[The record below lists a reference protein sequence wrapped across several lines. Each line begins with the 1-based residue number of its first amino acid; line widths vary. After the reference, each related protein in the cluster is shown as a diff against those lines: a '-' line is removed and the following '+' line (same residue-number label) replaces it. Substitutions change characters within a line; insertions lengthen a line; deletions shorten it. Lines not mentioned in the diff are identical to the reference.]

1 MATADRLE
9 RDAQRRNPWPYLDK
23 VLADTKKADE
33 LISPYEDM
41 RGDTAVEAAELDY
54 IDTNRG
60 LNQKAMRADEAQAKG
75 AQYGGSMYDYY
86 AEENNYSPG
95 QTFLDT
101 QKMLTANWQ
110 SLENPRNLDDLNVWA
125 QIVAQAEEAGFEVS
139 KDDVSNLVDWRK
151 VNLASDRMAKLILE
165 DPNKNAIA
173 VENIAKTL
181 QAEDPIYAGIAFE
194 LATEK
199 VSATAKDPS
208 IVDKT
213 VAGAL
218 FVLQKVM
225 TPFMIANEEIMQSVR
240 GGIIS
245 TWNAEE
251 ESPGGQGALG
261 SAGSFLYGATGGRG
275 AAEKG
280 KYNEEYIDSLYEAT
294 DENGQRLYSDKE
306 IQVAFDLHRKAV
318 DDPDF
323 DIWESW
329 VEYANDLE
337 AQEAIG
343 GIIGTRGLRTTQL
356 AELMRQID
364 SAHLGNTGQVMFG
377 AAGDEYSEARGGE
390 TRQDVA
396 NVVGFGSSILFDP
409 TIASSKVYRGVQA
422 ARYALAALAP
432 VPTGM
437 AGSRSLLRLGKGIG
451 PIRLNNKT
459 YRYFNALA
467 SDLNKYDELAKKFN
481 EAPVGTAAQVEA
493 RLALDGAR
501 QRMQRQYGE
510 LPDDLIEDIIDTVP
524 RNADGKIGVDEI
536 ADFIDD
542 KNMDFVQSYAAVEAQ
557 AIQAGVT
564 VNELPR
570 FVMAAL
576 DQMGK
581 ESFDSALRRGG
592 QIKRGDMAPMRTS
605 AGAVRSDLANLVAAS
620 LMPTGRA
627 AKIMQKYV
635 DTSNAGTIAQ
645 SMSDNATEIGEAA
658 ADYKRGAGSVD
669 GVILTGEGLFDSLGR
684 MFSSIAVD
692 EVIDLTT
699 GQGAKGVYRYAR
711 MFLPRKMAETVAAA
725 YRQGDIGERR
735 LLMSAVV
742 RAAAQSRGISV
753 SKKQADKWLETSSEK
768 IKVTGRREAEL
779 YGQEMTEATRP
790 SRALAES
797 QMQTVADDAAE
808 EAAEVAASA
817 ARGIPIEYSGF
828 RTLSEIVNDKAD
840 EIEELKASLSPEE
853 FNARLPQI
861 VADIKREWREQVST
875 DTALVEEFYLTH
887 YRYAD
892 EIVPEEVDPKDWIFD
907 EVPEAGVPGL
917 TAQLPSEVLGK
928 PAAAIDQRFI
938 NDGTVSITFLSDLE
952 EATSVEQMYA
962 WLYSGYTDN
971 ASQYSTATVNIPMAA
986 SRLKDK
992 MGRLIPGRKGVPEE
1006 WWSEFQVW
1014 VPRSGKSR
1022 RKKDKELTQ
1031 EEIDAL
1037 TPEQRDALLAKKQKR
1052 RKPREGTTRVAV
1064 PWARG
1069 GAKGRADALKRES
1082 DSGLNNDDWLEFE
1095 ETLIGGTLDDRLE
1108 EFILAKREA
1117 ADPGSRFAPPPARKI
1132 TRGEFSEPAP
1142 IPFVTAQE
1150 AAARVSLSADDAGTQ
1165 SALHMDQTT
1174 DKMRLPTL
1182 TDFEDLRKEMGGL
1195 GQAMFYGSR
1204 GLEKYTNFWSI
1215 ATLFGWRFSIRN
1227 AIEEWGLWFLTA
1239 GKTTDLIKGR
1249 MTSTARRRASRELY
1263 VKKNRDGEYVV
1274 AWKPTQGLIGSTVEK
1289 VRGRTGGGK
1298 TQAAWQDEWSEARG
1312 FPGFFMRNIII
1323 PVLAP
1328 RVSTEALQD
1337 ALVRYA
1343 AGDQEPWRKM
1353 VMEGLIGYRM
1363 GGRSMGSMGLMN
1375 DDDLLIIDQ
1384 VLGSAH
1390 GMALLDDVAQSATY
1404 LNSAR
1409 NPVGLKAGR
1418 MALDEIDE
1426 NPPGV
1431 MPGTISNEAAY
1442 RALNRAVAKLNGK
1455 VKTSRMV
1462 SGWNRTPAKSRHAV
1476 DQWHHLL
1483 RSVMQNDGEIGTI
1496 AVQGIADISYGR
1508 TTVARVQQQIADAIR
1523 NDPSGVYTQ
1532 RFSRLATDEGIQPF
1546 ANDYFEDVLAL
1557 FQKPDGSISTR
1568 LVDMFFDRDGIY
1580 KGWSREE
1587 LMTAPDEVLAS
1598 DRVTAKDLRTI
1609 PDKERP
1615 MVMMPEYE
1623 GEPYIP
1629 YANTLPSL
1637 LSWNGSFDRAYMWMG
1652 RQNARLSR
1660 EPIFWGNVIALWR
1673 SAKPRRDQLARAI
1686 SSARGETWEELD
1698 DTAQLAN
1705 HKIASELV
1713 GKDVL
1718 DRAYSLSLA
1727 FMDNPMN
1734 RSNLA
1739 WKARNVSRYYRA
1751 SEDFYRRMRRMGTSN
1766 PEGFVKAALVYSL
1779 LDDTGFVYTDDYG
1792 DKYFMY
1798 PMNGIAQKVM
1808 YPMVGLFK
1816 GRFDPFT
1823 QVEPFGLGGKVLGLT
1838 PSADPM
1844 NMIPPITSGWGQV
1857 PAAAFFRWQPELGGL
1872 RALIL
1877 GQFNQPTGSM
1887 WRDILNAL
1895 SPAGT
1900 KRLGDLTD
1908 TEQAQTAQADSLMKA
1923 LQTMSGWGMFD
1934 TITMKDGTVIPL
1946 KEAEQGQIKASNEY
1960 KAAEIYS
1967 TGLWI
1972 SKRFLSWALP
1982 AYPRRIDT
1990 NVSDW
1995 ARQNG
2000 IDNMTDAFY
2009 DFTDTVIWDEEY
2021 LKLVEE
2027 AVGEDIYDPWN
2038 YAMAS
2043 WWQLRVNRVLD
2054 GLDPTTEEGWDGGS
2068 FLPFTVGSFEDA
2080 GDTTQ
2085 QRANFR
2091 AVEATF
2097 PWYFDEENGY
2107 KSYPEEHQSASL
2119 FFAPREGE
2127 FDYTGHFVAK
2137 YYLGTR
2143 TKRSFDDR
2151 VFSIVDSEFD
2161 AEVSRMRYRFDKRE
2175 RELDPY
2181 SPTYAE
2187 DKKLLNAER
2196 DETMQQFKTGRYSYR
2211 DGKSIRGEKLQALA
2225 EVENLLSWMRT
2236 EKYGTPQEPGVLP
2249 EGSSEYFI
2257 QLSIDIHREAEQ
2269 LLAVAPGNS
2278 RREVLMRNIV
2288 KKDRDEKYEAISIES
2303 PNAKNFIESVL
2314 WNL

>member
-41 RGDTAVEAAELDY
+41 RGDTAVEAAGLDY
-54 IDTNRG
+54 IDTNRE
-60 LNQKAMRADEAQAKG
+60 LNKKAMRADEAQAKG

-95 QTFLDT
+95 QTFLET

-125 QIVAQAEEAGFEVS
+125 QILAQAEDAGLEVS
-139 KDDVSNLVDWRK
+139 KDDVSNMIDWRK

-199 VSATAKDPS
+199 VTATAKDPS
-208 IVDKT
+208 IVDKG

-218 FVLQKVM
+218 WVLQKVM
-225 TPFMIANEEIMQSVR
+225 TPFMIANEEIMQSIR
-240 GGIIS
+240 GGMIS
-245 TWNAEE
+245 VYDAVDA
-251 ESPGGQGALG
+251 PGGQGALG
-261 SAGSFLYGATGGRG
+261 NIGSFAYGATGGRS

-337 AQEAIG
+337 AQAVIG

-437 AGSRSLLRLGKGIG
+437 VGARSLLRIGKGIG

-467 SDLNKYDELAKKFN
+467 SDLNKYDELAKAFN
-481 EAPVGTAAQVEA
+481 EAPVGTAAQVQA

-510 LPDDLIEDIIDTVP
+510 LPDDLIEDMIDTVP

-605 AGAVRSDLANLVAAS
+605 AGAVRSDLANLVAAH

-635 DTSNAGTIAQ
+635 DTTNAGTIAQ
-645 SMSDNATEIGEAA
+645 SMSDNATEIGEAVG
-658 ADYKRGAGSVD
+658 DYKRGAGSVD
-669 GVILTGEGLFDSLGR
+669 GLIVTGEGLFDSLGR

-808 EAAEVAASA
+808 EAAEAAAEA

-840 EIEELKASLSPEE
+840 EIEALKGSLSPEE

-875 DTALVEEFYLTH
+875 DTPLVEEFYATNF
-887 YRYAD
+887 RYAD
-892 EIVPEEVDPKDWIFD
+892 EIPQDAPNPKDWYL
-907 EVPEAGVPGL
+907 ENVPENGSPE
-917 TAQLPSEVLGK
+917 TPRLPSEVGGTLGVD
-928 PAAAIDQRFI
+928 ARFI
-938 NDGTVSITFLSDLE
+938 NDGTISLTTLSNIADDQGLDN
-952 EATSVEQMYA
+952 MIA
-962 WLYSGYTDN
+962 WLYTGLPDN
-971 ASQYSTATVNIPMAA
+971 AGQ
-986 SRLKDK
+986 L
-992 MGRLIPGRKGVPEE
+992 GRSNVELPINMPGRKIDPKTGKPIAGWKGVPED
-1006 WWSEFQVW
+1006 WYMDFAV
-1014 VPRSGKSR
+1014 G
-1022 RKKDKELTQ
+1022 
-1031 EEIDAL
+1031 
-1037 TPEQRDALLAKKQKR
+1037 QKR
-1052 RKPREGTTRVAV
+1052 GKQPRIAV

-1069 GAKGRADALKRES
+1069 GAKARKEQQELDADL
-1082 DSGLNNDDWLEFE
+1082 GLTDDEWLEFE
-1095 ETLIGGTLDDRLE
+1095 QALIRGELDDRLE
-1108 EFILAKREA
+1108 EFMLAKREA

-1142 IPFVTAQE
+1142 IPFVTAEE

-1204 GLEKYTNFWSI
+1204 GLERFTNFWSI

-1263 VKKNRDGEYVV
+1263 VKKNLDGEYVV
-1274 AWKPTQGLIGSTVEK
+1274 AWKPTQGLIGRTVEK
-1289 VRGRTGGGK
+1289 ARGRMGGGK

-1375 DDDLLIIDQ
+1375 DDDLLIVDQ

-1409 NPVGLKAGR
+1409 NPVGMKAGR

-1431 MPGTISNEAAY
+1431 MPGTIDNEAAY
-1442 RALNRAVAKLNGK
+1442 RALNRAVAKLNSK
-1455 VKTSRMV
+1455 VKTARKV

-1568 LVDMFFDRDGIY
+1568 LVDMFFDADGIY

-1587 LMTAPDEVLAS
+1587 LLTAPDEVLAF

-1615 MVMMPEYE
+1615 MVMMPEFE
-1623 GEPYIP
+1623 GEQYIP

-1637 LSWNGSFDRAYMWMG
+1637 FSLDGLADRAYMWMG

-1698 DTAQLAN
+1698 DKAQLAN

-1816 GRFDPFT
+1816 GQFDPFT

-1844 NMIPPITSGWGQV
+1844 NMIPPFTSGWGQV
-1857 PAAAFFRWQPELGGL
+1857 PAAAFFAWQPELGGL

-1887 WRDILNAL
+1887 WRDIGQAL
-1895 SPAGT
+1895 APAGA

-1946 KEAEQGQIKASNEY
+1946 EEAEQGQIMASNEY
-1960 KAAEIYS
+1960 QAAEIYS

-1972 SKRFLSWALP
+1972 SKKFLSWALP

-2091 AVEATF
+2091 AVEGTF

-2119 FFAPREGE
+2119 FLAPREGE
-2127 FDYTGHFVAK
+2127 FDYTGHYIAK
-2137 YYLGTR
+2137 YYLATR
-2143 TKRSFDDR
+2143 TKKAFDDR
-2151 VFSIVDSEFD
+2151 VLSIVDSEFD
-2161 AEVSRMRYRFDKRE
+2161 AEISRMKYKFDKRE

-2196 DETMQQFKTGRYSYR
+2196 DETMEKFKTGRYSYR

-2236 EKYGTPQEPGVLP
+2236 EKYGTPQEPAALP